1 MHPRAI
7 LSAAAM
13 LAALCASPVPAHP
26 AGPEPGTHYL
36 YLVRHGIYD
45 PDRGPGDP
53 AGPGLNALGHE
64 QAALIGAR
72 LAALPVRPTTLVAS
86 TLRRA
91 RETAEDIGRA
101 LGMTPALDS
110 LLRECTPTSDRAD
123 YMKNHAAA
131 DVAACDSSLAR
142 AWAAYFV
149 PTPGADRHDV
159 LVCHANVIRWLA
171 SRVVAGDPVRWSTME
186 IANGSL
192 TIVAVHADGTARLVM
207 FSDVGHLPVAK
218 QTWTGKGAGWGRAGP
233 R

>member
-1 MHPRAI
+1 
-7 LSAAAM
+7 
-13 LAALCASPVPAHP
+13 
-26 AGPEPGTHYL
+26 
-36 YLVRHGIYD
+36 VRHGTYD

-72 LAALPVRPTTLVAS
+72 LAALPVRPAALVAS

-91 RETAEDIGRA
+91 RETAEDVGRA

-110 LLRECTPTSDRAD
+110 LLCECTPTSDRAD

-159 LVCHANVIRWLA
+159 LVCHANVIRWLV
-171 SRVVAGDPVRWSTME
+171 SLVVAGDPVRWSAME

-218 QTWTGKGAGWGRAGP
+218 QTWTGRGAGWGRAGP